1 MVVLSPSFILGLV
14 VLFYLCSFVLFAVVR
29 IATGVSIQRIGYLSL
44 RHIAYTP
51 RDGIRIDL
59 RGLGLH
65 IHRPTFARPT
75 WISLRLTELKV
86 TVDLTAVGRG
96 KDAAGS
102 HRDESADGPSCVTK
116 PALQT
121 SKATFSRRS
130 SSTLPRSQTWKQLT
144 QMKERIKGLHEK
156 IHWLRMV
163 DVEVLNS
170 SCVIK
175 DIATAQIGSL
185 TMTVDTRRKTVD
197 RGRLFRHKKV
207 PAGEQ
212 RPAEWVFVVKSVLF
226 TPEAKESI
234 EIIDICSLN
243 VHGLLYRDLAGL
255 RDASISLKLGRIH
268 VPYDDLKVCYT
279 RIEHCRYAYSQ
290 ADQKSSTEEISM
302 IDVMD
307 ELEVPGSREEEIVQT
322 VSDSKEF
329 ISSILRGVQEIQ
341 LAVSFIGLSKAIP
354 GMQPSN
360 RLLYLNFAMNEFGI
374 DLYRLDQKSPAHR
387 MYFSARDIA
396 HQALLA
402 AISIAVSVDD
412 GDGKPERLLYIPMA
426 TTTVKTTL
434 PSRTIADSEGN
445 DAAERNANMLFAN
458 LVITSPSLDLDLK
471 HTPMVMA
478 LLRRQP
484 DNGMLS
490 GPSRQRHH
498 LISRLLPKASVKF
511 SIHEPVARVVLP
523 SMDESLQGPDDY
535 DLLIS
540 SISSISLDSESSHSS
555 SGEMHY
561 SLTSNMRISSHQF
574 YYQAGSGARHNLL
587 LSDALELKV
596 QLHANPEVYVIVSG
610 NLQTLAAQMIR
621 PDISTGLHQVIQ
633 HLTKGTA
640 MSNSNGDHGNALAT
654 SVLRRLPFW
663 LVHVHFQ
670 GSNFSIQLAGTDPGV
685 SRDARG
691 VAIRLESWAA
701 DYKIKKDSANEDR
714 PLMLRSLSRMT
725 SGAQK
730 PSKHKVY
737 TTSPSSTHNMTD
749 GRRLAIHAQGLD
761 GFAGE
766 GAGCWETEPFMS
778 IPKFEIAYSTSTDSK
793 GPVLHVNSHLR
804 AIYINYSLYRYYAL
818 EVARG
823 VLDQAFTQISHQA
836 SGASSQKEEDQ
847 TRYVGNSAE
856 TMNLREM
863 TTIDIKATF
872 LQIKATM
879 PYDPSMMLQAY
890 GIEAGRHRWAAP
902 FLKSKTIRLCVQA
915 PQLKNAWSRIISIRL
930 YRMDIRESRRKI
942 GKHYVAENSIDL
954 TTEFV
959 RLAVPHQLVLHKVFD
974 NLANVV
980 KATEQ
985 LHHRFK
991 SGTDEYILNKPPEEP
1006 RQVPRVSFRSK
1017 VLLFELEDGSFD
1029 WKLGLIYRVGLIEQ
1043 QQRLAREEAYRL
1055 KVKKLE
1061 EHSQRRDTSRYRTQ
1075 PSLPNGRG
1083 RAKRSELG
1091 VTRERSKSSHSKS
1104 RRTSSSPPGN
1114 RGRRMRY
1121 DPEGVSGLT
1130 GAAKVSAQDAW
1141 LKLQQHNA
1149 QSWRKRIMFAKRY
1162 QNSSMRKIRGLFTG
1176 SDELPDNLET
1186 AEAIVAIP
1194 DRPGLMATLLS
1205 DLHIVMDKP
1214 SFPIHEYPNYLH
1226 SVGKGMPIGMKYS
1239 LLIPMSLQINM
1250 GEVKVTLRDYPL
1262 PLLHVPAIKLGQ
1274 STRIPSWSLKTDFV
1288 IAEEYRDSQSTKQV
1302 SVQIIPP
1309 EKITSPADIK
1319 NGFCVDV
1326 HRTISPIKTY
1336 SNVDIA
1342 INTSN
1347 PTSMTWGTSYQPAI
1361 QDMMQIIEG
1370 FTKPQIDPSD
1380 RVGFWDK
1387 IRLSFHSRVKVAW
1400 KGDGDVLLKL
1410 KGSRDPYVVT
1420 GHGAGFVM
1428 CWRENVRWN
1437 IRQDDDP
1444 KKFMAVSSGEYVMAI
1459 PDYSH
1464 EVRNISPTRGND
1476 TMSLSSTTSIPST
1489 SSQRHN
1495 AMFKKVVMKLSG
1507 NVRWLAGLVFER
1519 DLDDGGRSFSFNPHY
1534 EVTLKNP
1541 RCAKEIGNHVYDAFR
1556 GFRSQH
1562 IHLSIAVVAPV
1573 DRDWSVTNLKPSSSY
1588 NSIHMTPR
1596 FFTHFLDWWSLFSGV
1611 MSLPVRQGRL
1621 FPGVEKSSK
1630 KFGRHL
1636 ATIKYSLL
1644 LSPLFISHIY
1654 KHKDAEDYS
1663 ADTVGATGLKLRI
1676 DSFMLDLHQRR
1687 EEFSTQGKGRLRQTK
1702 TSAMRINQAQLDF
1715 ISADIRAVS
1724 ASIAGTSADDI
1735 KRATD
1740 EDLAALQDQT
1750 SVTPDTARFTIPDL
1764 DYLWIDM
1771 DDFVELDWI
1780 LPAETHPET
1789 KIMPLAFAPR
1799 FTYFRQTDLRELA
1812 SGDPGISSPFGDE
1825 PTHYCIMSQDN
1836 DPRSVQAE
1844 LFKDRISVLRKQFA
1858 THQRI
1863 LGEQELRVVRDGSKD
1878 PSLKDHFNLLSKQGE
1893 VLEEKRS
1900 FLEAIINDLS
1910 ARVGHDTSQADMK
1923 DDMTGFK
1930 LNAGRG
1936 HPKTLSVDPQGEPL
1950 VDFASDF
1957 NNRFIVHNVQLKWN
1971 NSLRN
1976 IILRYVHQVSQRR
1989 GFVYYMSRRAVKFIL
2004 DIVDEQ
2010 RRSKEKNFEQSEQQA
2025 STGEPSPSVSYTPK
2039 DKSNQLDLEE
2049 RIQELLSDGKAFVNA
2064 VDNEPEQSPKHASE
2078 GLGLD
2083 ISEEFTPQNSYHVRL
2098 IAPQIQLQSEKNA
2111 KAVLAVTA
2119 KGMEL
2124 KVVQIMDKTRIA
2136 DDVSGL
2142 VQRRFSLDMDGVQF
2156 FVTTQKALTKFMH
2169 LYSANRYGSPKGSAW
2184 PPWVPIEV
2192 NFDFKLNPF
2201 GWSRVVQKTSASL
2214 RYDKYNTLRL
2224 KYNDEVNKG
2233 EAGHS
2238 HDLEDPERRI
2248 DHLWVEFPH
2257 IRAICDST
2265 QYYAMYLIVL
2275 DLLLYSEPLEKVRSE
2290 RLEKIMLAA
2299 DFSDLSGAPEMVV
2312 SLQERIRQLEEI
2324 KMHFQLHEKFLDRQG
2339 WQDRLIIEQDLT
2351 SCEDELFFMMKAI
2364 TTAQRKHDDRSQT
2377 AQSNGLLRWYLS
2389 ASEIVWHLMRDK
2401 NDPLM
2406 EIQLK
2411 HAAYDRTDNS
2421 DGSNYNTLEIA
2432 RIHGLNLLRDA
2443 LYPEMFAPYF
2453 ENGQSFADNQGQDI
2467 KMLKVQ
2473 WYMLEAIAG
2482 IPVLDQFEVNL
2493 FPLRVQLEREA
2504 GVKLFEYIFPNNA
2517 EHGGPSPFMVK
2528 HKAVT
2533 ENEDEDSEADASSPT
2548 TPISVSPE
2556 SAETQPS
2563 TRSGSLEIRLRPTMG
2578 LSDSAQ
2584 RNGVANAK
2592 MRAADTFG
2600 VPSESHRFKLF
2611 HGSNRSKSATRSQAS
2626 LKLQTERTISR
2637 RRSGE
2642 SLRSLGRSAT
2652 GGSFT
2657 NMSSMNGNSEK
2668 VRRFGLHRTTT
2679 KDTLVEK
2686 EKASDDLSQMMSRA
2700 SNYMTLAYVRIPS
2713 VVLCLSYK
2721 GRGERNIEDVHN
2733 FVFRMP
2739 TLEYRN
2745 KTWSNLDLALRLKK
2759 DVIKALI
2766 SHTGAIIGNKLSHHR
2781 PNKNQQSR
2789 LREIANSSSL
2799 LPHTDSIPNVMPG
2812 LATFIPGRAQSTERP
2827 IVAHSNFIAGWGS
2840 QISRTNSEAS
2850 SLDNMISPGNKAG
2863 QSTHTMTTST
2873 SSNSNDV
2880 YEPSLVEEPEDGIS
2894 GEATVEQNHNRFL
2907 RNAFTQRV
2915 INEGVKLRHRD
2926 TNGAAK
2932 DTNGG
2937 STDTDER

>member
-1 MVVLSPSFILGLV
+1 
-14 VLFYLCSFVLFAVVR
+14 
-29 IATGVSIQRIGYLSL
+29 
-44 RHIAYTP
+44 
-51 RDGIRIDL
+51 
-59 RGLGLH
+59 
-65 IHRPTFARPT
+65 
-75 WISLRLTELKV
+75 
-86 TVDLTAVGRG
+86 
-96 KDAAGS
+96 
-102 HRDESADGPSCVTK
+102 
-116 PALQT
+116 
-121 SKATFSRRS
+121 
-130 SSTLPRSQTWKQLT
+130 
-144 QMKERIKGLHEK
+144 MKERIKGLHEK
-156 IHWLRMV
+156 IHWIRMA
-163 DVEVLNS
+163 DVEILNS
-170 SCVIK
+170 SCAIK
-175 DIATAQIGSL
+175 DIATVQIGSL
-185 TMTVDTRRKTVD
+185 TMAVDTRRKTVD

-212 RPAEWVFVVKSVLF
+212 RPVEWMFVVKGVLF
-226 TPEAKESI
+226 TPEGKESI

-268 VPYDDLKVCYT
+268 VPYDDLKVCLI
-279 RIEHCRYAYSQ
+279 RIEHCRYAYGGL
-290 ADQKSSTEEISM
+290 DQKSSSEEISM
-302 IDVMD
+302 TDVME
-307 ELEVPGSREEEIVQT
+307 ELDVPGSREEQIVQT
-322 VSDSKEF
+322 VSDSKEL

-341 LAVSFIGLSKAIP
+341 LAVSFIGLSKVIP
-354 GMQPSN
+354 GVRPSG
-360 RLLYLNFAMNEFGI
+360 RALYLNFAMNEFGI

-412 GDGKPERLLYIPMA
+412 GDGKPERLIYIPMA

-434 PSRTIADSEGN
+434 PSRTVADLEGN

-458 LVITSPSLDLDLK
+458 LVVTSPSLDLDLK
-471 HTPMVMA
+471 HMPIALA
-478 LLRRQP
+478 LLRRQS
-484 DNGMLS
+484 DDIKLS
-490 GPSRQRHH
+490 GPSGQRHH
-498 LISRLLPKASVKF
+498 LISRLLPKANVKF

-523 SMDESLQGPDDY
+523 SIDDSLQRPDDY
-535 DLLIS
+535 DMLIS
-540 SISSISLDSESSHSS
+540 SISSISLDLESSHSS
-555 SGEMHY
+555 GGEMHY
-561 SLTSNMRISSHQF
+561 SLTSNLRISSHQF
-574 YYQAGSGARHNLL
+574 YYQAGSGAHHNLII
-587 LSDALELKV
+587 SDALELKV
-596 QLHANPEVYVIVSG
+596 QLSANPKVYVTVSV
-610 NLQTLAAQMIR
+610 NSQTLAAQMVR
-621 PDISTGLHQVIQ
+621 PDISTGLHRVMQQ
-633 HLTKGTA
+633 LRKGSRVNVST
-640 MSNSNGDHGNALAT
+640 SNRGNPPT
-654 SVLRRLPFW
+654 PSILRRLPLW

-670 GSNFSIQLAGTDPGV
+670 GSNFSIQLAGTDLGV

-691 VAIRLESWAA
+691 IAIRLESWTAE
-701 DYKIKKDSANEDR
+701 YKNRKDAVNVAR
-714 PLMLRSLSRMT
+714 PSMLRSLSRIT
-725 SGAQK
+725 SGDET
-730 PSKHKVY
+730 PIKHKAPAITRRNARNVD
-737 TTSPSSTHNMTD
+737 D
-749 GRRLAIHAQGLD
+749 GRRLAIHAQGLH
-761 GFAGE
+761 GFVSKGTE
-766 GAGCWETEPFMS
+766 SWEAEPFMS
-778 IPKFEIAYSTSTDSK
+778 VPKCEIAYSTSTDSK
-793 GPVLHVNSHLR
+793 GPVIHINSHVKAL
-804 AIYINYSLYRYYAL
+804 YINYSLYRYYAL
-818 EVARG
+818 KVAHG
-823 VLDQAFTQISHQA
+823 VFNQAFAQISYQVPD
-836 SGASSQKEEDQ
+836 ASSQKEETQ
-847 TRYVGNSAE
+847 ENAGTSVE
-856 TMNLREM
+856 NLSSFEM
-863 TTIDIKATF
+863 ITIDVKVTF
-872 LQIKATM
+872 LQVKATM

-902 FLKSKTIRLCVQA
+902 FLKSKSLRLCVQA
-915 PQLKNAWSRIISIRL
+915 PKMENAWSRIASIRL
-930 YRMDIRESRRKI
+930 YRMDVRESRRKV

-959 RLAVPHQLVLHKVFD
+959 RFAVPHQLVLHKVFE

-985 LHHRFK
+985 LHHRFM
-991 SGTDEYILNKPPEEP
+991 SGTDEYVLNKPPEEP
-1006 RQVPRVSFRSK
+1006 RRVPRVSFRSK
-1017 VLLFELEDGSFD
+1017 VFLFELEDGSFD
-1029 WKLGLIYRVGLIEQ
+1029 WKLGLIYRVGLNEQ
-1043 QQRLAREEAYRL
+1043 KQRLAREEAYRL

-1061 EHSQRRDTSRYRTQ
+1061 EQSQRRDTSRYRAQ
-1075 PSLPNGRG
+1075 PSLPIGRG
-1083 RAKRSELG
+1083 RGKHSDLS
-1091 VTRERSKSSHSKS
+1091 VTRECSKSDHSRP
-1104 RRTSSSPPGN
+1104 RRASPSPPGH

-1162 QNSSMRKIRGLFTG
+1162 QNSSMQEIRSLFAG
-1176 SDELPDNLET
+1176 NDEFPDNLET
-1186 AEAIVAIP
+1186 AETIVAIP
-1194 DRPGLMATLLS
+1194 DRPGLMATFLS

-1214 SFPIHEYPNYLH
+1214 SFPIHDYPKYLH
-1226 SVGKGMPIGMKYS
+1226 SVGKGMPVDMKYS

-1250 GEVKVTLRDYPL
+1250 GEAKVTLRDYPL

-1274 STRIPSWSLKTDFV
+1274 SPRIPSWSLKTDFV
-1288 IAEEYRDSQSTKQV
+1288 IAEEYRDAQSTKHV
-1302 SVQIIPP
+1302 RVQIIPP

-1319 NGFCVDV
+1319 NGFYVDV
-1326 HRTISPIKTY
+1326 CRTISPIKTY

-1370 FTKPQIDPSD
+1370 FTKPQIDPSN

-1387 IRLSFHSRVKVAW
+1387 FRLSFHSRVNVAW

-1437 IRQDDDP
+1437 IHQDDDP

-1464 EVRNISPTRGND
+1464 EARNIKLTRAD
-1476 TMSLSSTTSIPST
+1476 DIISLSNTTSTPST
-1489 SSQRHN
+1489 SSQRYN

-1507 NVRWLAGLVFER
+1507 KVRWLAGLVFER
-1519 DLDDGGRSFSFNPHY
+1519 DLDDGGRSFGFVPHY

-1541 RCAKEIGNHVYDAFR
+1541 QCAKEVGNHIYDAFR

-1611 MSLPVRQGRL
+1611 MSLPVRQGKL

-1724 ASIAGTSADDI
+1724 ASIAGTSPDEI

-1740 EDLAALQDQT
+1740 EELAALQDQT
-1750 SVTPDTARFTIPDL
+1750 SASPDTTRFTIPDL

-1799 FTYFRQTDLRELA
+1799 FTYFRQTDLRGA
-1812 SGDPGISSPFGDE
+1812 VSGDPGMSSPFGDE

-1836 DPRSVQAE
+1836 DPRSVQTE
-1844 LFKDRISVLRKQFA
+1844 LFKDRISVLLEQLA

-1863 LGEQELRVVRDGSKD
+1863 LGEQELRVVRDGYKD
-1878 PSLKDHFNLLSKQGE
+1878 PSLKDHFSLLSQQGE
-1893 VLEEKRS
+1893 LLEEKRT

-1910 ARVGHDTSQADMK
+1910 SRVGNNISQDTANCS
-1923 DDMTGFK
+1923 K
-1930 LNAGRG
+1930 LNAEQDCTKPVLIDRE
-1936 HPKTLSVDPQGEPL
+1936 SEPL
-1950 VDFASDF
+1950 VDFVSDF

-2010 RRSKEKNFEQSEQQA
+2010 KRSKEKKYGPFQQQA
-2025 STGEPSPSVSYTPK
+2025 PTGQPSSSASYTTN
-2039 DKSNQLDLEE
+2039 DQNDELDLEE
-2049 RIQELLSDGKAFVNA
+2049 RIRELLSDGKAFVNA
-2064 VDNEPEQSPKHASE
+2064 VDNEPEKSPKHASG

-2111 KAVLAVTA
+2111 KAVLSVTA

-2233 EAGHS
+2233 ESGQS
-2238 HDLEDPERRI
+2238 HDLEDPESRI

-2299 DFSDLSGAPEMVV
+2299 DFSDLTGAPEMVV

-2324 KMHFQLHEKFLDRQG
+2324 KMHFQLHERFLDRQG
-2339 WQDRLIIEQDLT
+2339 WQDRLIIERDLT

-2364 TTAQRKHDDRSQT
+2364 TTSQRKHDDRSQT

-2421 DGSNYNTLEIA
+2421 DGSNYNTMEIA
-2432 RIHGLNLLRDA
+2432 RIHGLNLLPDA

-2453 ENGQSFADNQGQDI
+2453 ENGQSFTDSQGQDI

-2493 FPLRVQLEREA
+2493 FPLKVQLEREV
-2504 GVKLFEYIFPNNA
+2504 GSKLFEYIFPNNA

-2528 HKAVT
+2528 HKET
-2533 ENEDEDSEADASSPT
+2533 TQNEYEDSEADASIPT
-2548 TPISVSPE
+2548 TPTSVSPE
-2556 SAETQPS
+2556 SAETQAS
-2563 TRSGSLEIRLRPTMG
+2563 TRSGSLEIRLRPTMN
-2578 LSDSAQ
+2578 LADNTQRSSA
-2584 RNGVANAK
+2584 ANTK
-2592 MRAADTFG
+2592 VRALDTFSAS
-2600 VPSESHRFKLF
+2600 SESHRFKLF
-2611 HGSNRSKSATRSQAS
+2611 QSSNRSKSATRSQVS
-2626 LKLQTERTISR
+2626 LKLQSDRTISR
-2637 RRSGE
+2637 RRSGD
-2642 SLRSLGRSAT
+2642 SLRSLARSAT
-2652 GGSFT
+2652 GGSST
-2657 NMSSMNGNSEK
+2657 NLSSMNGNSEK
-2668 VRRFGLHRTTT
+2668 SRRFGLHRTAT

-2739 TLEYRN
+2739 ALEYRN

-2759 DVIKALI
+2759 DVIRALI

-2799 LPHTDSIPNVMPG
+2799 LPHTDSITNIMPKMAAAG
-2812 LATFIPGRAQSTERP
+2812 PGRAQSKERP

-2850 SLDNMISPGNKAG
+2850 SLDNMVSPGNKG
-2863 QSTHTMTTST
+2863 TQTTHIGTTST
-2873 SSNSNDV
+2873 SSNNDDA
-2880 YEPSLVEEPEDGIS
+2880 YEPSLVEEPEDEEG
-2894 GEATVEQNHNRFL
+2894 GEAVAEQSHGRFL
-2907 RNAFTQRV
+2907 HNAFTRRV
-2915 INEGVKLRHRD
+2915 TNEGLKLLHRD
-2926 TNGAAK
+2926 TNGAIRE
-2932 DTNGG
+2932 TNGG
-2937 STDTDER
+2937 STDNEER

>member
-14 VLFYLCSFVLFAVVR
+14 VIFYLCSFVLFAIVR

-75 WISLRLTELKV
+75 WISLRLTELKI
-86 TVDLTAVGRG
+86 TVDLTTVGGG

-102 HRDESADGPSCVTK
+102 HADESTDGPRCAIE
-116 PALQT
+116 PASQSPEPTPL
-121 SKATFSRRS
+121 RRS
-130 SSTLPRSQTWKQLT
+130 SSTSPRSQTWKRLT

-170 SCVIK
+170 SCIIK

-185 TMTVDTRRKTVD
+185 TMAVDTRRKTVD

-212 RPAEWVFVVKSVLF
+212 RPAEWMFVVKSVLF
-226 TPEAKESI
+226 TPEGKESI

-243 VHGLLYRDLAGL
+243 VHGFLYRDLAGL

-268 VPYDDLKVCYT
+268 VPYDDLKVCLT
-279 RIEHCRYAYSQ
+279 HIEHCRYVYGRP
-290 ADQKSSTEEISM
+290 DQKNSSKDIS
-302 IDVMD
+302 ITDVME
-307 ELEVPGSREEEIVQT
+307 ELDMPGSREEKIVQT

-341 LAVSFIGLSKAIP
+341 LAISFIGLSKAVP
-354 GMQPSN
+354 GVRPSG
-360 RLLYLNFAMNEFGI
+360 RALYLNFAMNEFGI

-387 MYFSARDIA
+387 MYFAAQDIA

-434 PSRTIADSEGN
+434 PSRTVADLEGN

-458 LVITSPSLDLDLK
+458 SVVTSPSLDLDLK
-471 HTPMVMA
+471 HMPIVLAM
-478 LLRRQP
+478 LRRQP
-484 DNGMLS
+484 DDIKLS
-490 GPSRQRHH
+490 GPSGQRHR

-523 SMDESLQGPDDY
+523 PIEVSLQRPDDY

-540 SISSISLDSESSHSS
+540 SISSVSFDLESSHSS

-561 SLTSNMRISSHQF
+561 SLTSNLRISSHQF

-587 LSDALELKV
+587 ISDALEMKV
-596 QLHANPEVYVIVSG
+596 QLSANPEVYVTVSG
-610 NLQTLAAQMIR
+610 NLETLAAKMVK
-621 PDISTGLHQVIQ
+621 PDISTGLHRVMQQLRNETRV
-633 HLTKGTA
+633 
-640 MSNSNGDHGNALAT
+640 MVSNCDRGNPPT
-654 SVLRRLPFW
+654 PSVLRRLPLW

-670 GSNFSIQLAGTDPGV
+670 GSNFSIQLAGTDLGV
-685 SRDARG
+685 SRDSRG
-691 VAIRLESWAA
+691 IAIRLESWTA
-701 DYKIKKDSANEDR
+701 DYKIKKDANKEDR
-714 PLMLRSLSRMT
+714 PTMLRGLSRIT
-725 SGAQK
+725 SGDERTI
-730 PSKHKVY
+730 KHKV
-737 TTSPSSTHNMTD
+737 PAASSSSIHSMTD
-749 GRRLAIHAQGLD
+749 GRRLAIHAQGFD
-761 GFAGE
+761 GFVAE
-766 GAGCWETEPFMS
+766 GTESWETEPFLS
-778 IPKFEIAYSTSTDSK
+778 IPKCEIAYSTSTDSK
-793 GPVLHVNSHLR
+793 GPVIHINSHVR
-804 AIYINYSLYRYYAL
+804 ALYINYSLYHYYVL
-818 EVARG
+818 EVAHG
-823 VLDQAFTQISHQA
+823 VFCQAFAQMGYQA
-836 SGASSQKEEDQ
+836 PGASSQNEEAQ
-847 TRYVGNSAE
+847 AHYAGNPAE
-856 TMNLREM
+856 NPKPFEM
-863 TTIDIKATF
+863 TTIDFKATF
-872 LQIKATM
+872 IQVKAAM

-902 FLKSKTIRLCVQA
+902 FLKSKTLRLCVQT
-915 PQLKNAWSRIISIRL
+915 PKIKNAWSRIASIRL
-930 YRMDIRESRRKI
+930 YRMDVRESRRKT
-942 GKHYVAENSIDL
+942 GKHYIAENSIDL

-991 SGTDEYILNKPPEEP
+991 SGTDEYVLNKPPEEP

-1017 VLLFELEDGSFD
+1017 VLLFELEDGPFD
-1029 WKLGLIYRVGLIEQ
+1029 WKLGLIYRVGLNEQ
-1043 QQRLAREEAYRL
+1043 KQRLAREEAFRL

-1061 EHSQRRDTSRYRTQ
+1061 EQSQRRDTSRYRAQ

-1083 RAKRSELG
+1083 RGKRSELSI
-1091 VTRERSKSSHSKS
+1091 TRELSNSNLSPK
-1104 RRTSSSPPGN
+1104 RRTSSSPPRH

-1130 GAAKVSAQDAW
+1130 GAAKISAQEAW

-1149 QSWRKRIMFAKRY
+1149 QSWRRRIISAKRY
-1162 QNSSMRKIRGLFTG
+1162 QNSSMREIRSLFTG
-1176 SDELPDNLET
+1176 NDELPDNLET
-1186 AEAIVAIP
+1186 AETIVAIP
-1194 DRPGLMATLLS
+1194 DRPGLMATFLS

-1214 SFPIHEYPNYLH
+1214 SFPIHEYPKYIH
-1226 SVGKGMPIGMKYS
+1226 SVGKGMPFDMKYS

-1250 GEVKVTLRDYPL
+1250 GEAKVTLRDYPL

-1274 STRIPSWSLKTDFV
+1274 SPRIPSWSLKTDFV
-1288 IAEEYRDSQSTKQV
+1288 IAEEYRDVQSTKHVRVQV
-1302 SVQIIPP
+1302 IPP

-1319 NGFCVDV
+1319 NGFSIDV
-1326 HRTISPIKTY
+1326 RRTISPIKTY

-1347 PTSMTWGTSYQPAI
+1347 PTSITWGTSYQPAI

-1387 IRLSFHSRVKVAW
+1387 FRLSFHSRVNVAW

-1437 IRQDDDP
+1437 IHQDDDP

-1464 EVRNISPTRGND
+1464 EVRSINPTGAND
-1476 TMSLSSTTSIPST
+1476 TISLSSTTSTPNT

-1519 DLDDGGRSFSFNPHY
+1519 DLDHGGRSFSFIPHY
-1534 EVTLKNP
+1534 EVTLKTP
-1541 RCAKEIGNHVYDAFR
+1541 HCAKKVGNHAYDAFR

-1573 DRDWSVTNLKPSSSY
+1573 DRDWSVTNLKPSTSY

-1611 MSLPVRQGRL
+1611 MSLPVRQGKL

-1715 ISADIRAVS
+1715 ISADMRAVS
-1724 ASIAGTSADDI
+1724 ASIAGTSPDDI

-1750 SVTPDTARFTIPDL
+1750 SASPDTARFTIPDL

-1799 FTYFRQTDLRELA
+1799 FTYFRQTDLRGA
-1812 SGDPGISSPFGDE
+1812 VSGDPGMSSPFGDE

-1844 LFKDRISVLRKQFA
+1844 LFKSRISVLHEQLA

-1863 LGEQELRVVRDGSKD
+1863 LGEQELRVVRDGYKD
-1878 PSLKDHFNLLSKQGE
+1878 PSLKDHFSLLSQQGE
-1893 VLEEKRS
+1893 LLEEKRS

-1910 ARVGHDTSQADMK
+1910 SRVGNNISQVNT
-1923 DDMTGFK
+1923 TGSN
-1930 LNAGRG
+1930 LNAEQEYNKPASFDRG
-1936 HPKTLSVDPQGEPL
+1936 SEPL
-1950 VDFASDF
+1950 VDFVSDF

-2010 RRSKEKNFEQSEQQA
+2010 KRSKEKKSEQFQQQA
-2025 STGEPSPSVSYTPK
+2025 STGQPSPSASYTCQ
-2039 DKSNQLDLEE
+2039 DQNNQLDLEE

-2064 VDNEPEQSPKHASE
+2064 VDIEPEQSSKHASG

-2233 EAGHS
+2233 EAKQS
-2238 HDLEDPERRI
+2238 HDLEDPESRI

-2299 DFSDLSGAPEMVV
+2299 DFSDLTGAPEMVV

-2339 WQDRLIIEQDLT
+2339 WQDRLIIERDLT

-2364 TTAQRKHDDRSQT
+2364 TTSQRKHDDRSQT

-2411 HAAYDRTDNS
+2411 HAAYDRIDNS
-2421 DGSNYNTLEIA
+2421 DGSNYNTMEIA

-2453 ENGQSFADNQGQDI
+2453 ENGQSFADSQGQDI

-2493 FPLRVQLEREA
+2493 FPLKVQLEREV

-2517 EHGGPSPFMVK
+2517 EHAGPSPFMVK
-2528 HKAVT
+2528 HKAAT
-2533 ENEDEDSEADASSPT
+2533 PNEHEDSEADTSSPT
-2548 TPISVSPE
+2548 TPTSVSPE

-2563 TRSGSLEIRLRPTMG
+2563 TRSGSLEIRLRPTMN
-2578 LSDSAQ
+2578 LSDNIQ
-2584 RNGVANAK
+2584 RNGTVNTK
-2592 MRAADTFG
+2592 IRAVDTFSVSG
-2600 VPSESHRFKLF
+2600 ESHRFKLF
-2611 HGSNRSKSATRSQAS
+2611 HSSNRSKSATRSQAS
-2626 LKLQTERTISR
+2626 LKLQSDRTISR
-2637 RRSGE
+2637 RRSGD
-2642 SLRSLGRSAT
+2642 SLRSLARSAT
-2652 GGSFT
+2652 GGSST
-2657 NMSSMNGNSEK
+2657 NLSSMNGNSEK
-2668 VRRFGLHRTTT
+2668 SRRFGLHRTTT

-2739 TLEYRN
+2739 ALEYRN

-2799 LPHTDSIPNVMPG
+2799 LPSTDSIPNIIPT
-2812 LATFIPGRAQSTERP
+2812 LAASVPGRAQSTERP
-2827 IVAHSNFIAGWGS
+2827 TVAHSNFIAGWGS

-2850 SLDNMISPGNKAG
+2850 SLDNMISPGNKGA
-2863 QSTHTMTTST
+2863 QTTHTVTAST
-2873 SSNSNDV
+2873 SLNDDDA
-2880 YEPSLVEEPEDGIS
+2880 YEPSCIEEAEDEVA

-2907 RNAFTQRV
+2907 RNAFTRRV
-2915 INEGVKLRHRD
+2915 TNEGLKLRHRD
-2926 TNGAAK
+2926 TNGAAR
-2932 DTNGG
+2932 DANGG
-2937 STDTDER
+2937 STENEER